1 MKFIILGII
10 IYGVYFLFFRKSSL
24 FNNKDKKLEDSET
37 VVECQECGVYTS
49 VDEIILR
56 DGKQFCSKECAQLK

>member
-10 IYGVYFLFFRKSSL
+10 IYIVYFLFFRKPSL
-24 FNNKDKKLEDSET
+24 SKDDKKLKDSET

-49 VDEIILR
+49 VNEIVLR
-56 DGKQFCSKECAQLK
+56 DGKQYCSKECAKLK

>member
-10 IYGVYFLFFRKSSL
+10 IYAIYFLFFRKSSL
-24 FNNKDKKLEDSET
+24 FNRDKKLEDSET

-49 VDEIILR
+49 VDETLLR

>member
-10 IYGVYFLFFRKSSL
+10 IYAVYFLFFRKSSL
-24 FNNKDKKLEDSET
+24 KKDDKKLKDSET

-49 VDEIILR
+49 VNEIVLR
-56 DGKQFCSKECAQLK
+56 DGREYCSKECAELK

>member
-10 IYGVYFLFFRKSSL
+10 IYAVYFLFFRKPSL
-24 FNNKDKKLEDSET
+24 KKDDKKLQDSET

-49 VDEIILR
+49 VNETVLR
-56 DGKQFCSKECAQLK
+56 DGREYCSKECAELK